1 MTNYIPEQRNLIPQ
15 QSSDINRRLL
25 ITLETFTVF
34 ILSALTF
41 WSVRPLVEEWDMFVA
56 FNSHGLG
63 FLTEF
68 LPSTAMRPL
77 HFTAF
82 ALQWIIGNGQP
93 FGVAAATAV
102 ILVARYLV
110 TRWAVSP
117 LLVGYERWVIST
129 LAASLVLW
137 PGVWLGRYGPAQLS
151 AVLFFVALGFAI
163 RLSRRWSVTMAI
175 GCAVSVLL
183 LLSMYQGLVLC
194 LLAIPLFS
202 FMWRNSD
209 HSLLPDLR
217 QKIFNAL
224 RLWITLGA
232 GFALYGA
239 YCLFISSKVGSGGY
253 EAALAGDGARLL
265 TIAGLFTH
273 IKSAFFTTFGGESLL
288 LPLCLSIVLF
298 LSRDSISDLPTLKSK
313 VSTLALVSSPVILL
327 PLFSLIYVSALHIND
342 IDRVLYPVS
351 TAFVLV
357 CLTILSYFRKNHTIK
372 SSASNISFAVII
384 LLVASSSI
392 AFGTRQYGEI
402 QKSVLTQAL
411 AASEKNKSTSIV
423 IRDTTGVLGDVYTLY
438 VGALS
443 SAMSALGK
451 SINGTICTP
460 LSVDRIHPVAQ
471 RFPVVSTPRC
481 EEIPQA
487 TIPPLV
493 LTARWDNGNIVV
505 E

>member
-1 MTNYIPEQRNLIPQ
+1 
-15 QSSDINRRLL
+15 
-25 ITLETFTVF
+25 
-34 ILSALTF
+34 
-41 WSVRPLVEEWDMFVA
+41 
-56 FNSHGLG
+56 
-63 FLTEF
+63 
-68 LPSTAMRPL
+68 
-77 HFTAF
+77 
-82 ALQWIIGNGQP
+82 
-93 FGVAAATAV
+93 
-102 ILVARYLV
+102 
-110 TRWAVSP
+110 
-117 LLVGYERWVIST
+117 
-129 LAASLVLW
+129 
-137 PGVWLGRYGPAQLS
+137 
-151 AVLFFVALGFAI
+151 
-163 RLSRRWSVTMAI
+163 
-175 GCAVSVLL
+175 
-183 LLSMYQGLVLC
+183 
-194 LLAIPLFS
+194 
-202 FMWRNSD
+202 
-209 HSLLPDLR
+209 
-217 QKIFNAL
+217 
-224 RLWITLGA
+224 
-232 GFALYGA
+232 
-239 YCLFISSKVGSGGY
+239 
-253 EAALAGDGARLL
+253 
-265 TIAGLFTH
+265 
-273 IKSAFFTTFGGESLL
+273 
-288 LPLCLSIVLF
+288 
-298 LSRDSISDLPTLKSK
+298 
-313 VSTLALVSSPVILL
+313 L

-357 CLTILSYFRKNHTIK
+357 CLTILSYFRKNQTIK

>member
-1 MTNYIPEQRNLIPQ
+1 MTNNIAEQRNLTPT
-15 QSSDINRRLL
+15 QSSDINYRSL
-25 ITLETFTVF
+25 IALEAFTVF

-77 HFTAF
+77 HFASF

-93 FGVAAATAV
+93 FGVAAGTTV

-117 LLVGYERWVIST
+117 FLGGYERWIIST
-129 LAASLVLW
+129 LAAALILW
-137 PGVWLGRYGPAQLS
+137 PGAWLGRYGPAQLS
-151 AVLFFVALGFAI
+151 AVLFFAALGFAI
-163 RLSRRWSVTMAI
+163 RLSHRWSVTMAI
-175 GCAVSVLL
+175 GCAISVLL

-209 HSLLPDLR
+209 NSLPPDLR
-217 QKIFNAL
+217 QKIINAL

-239 YCLFISSKVGSGGY
+239 YCLFISRKVGGGGY

-265 TIAGLFTH
+265 TIVGLFTH
-273 IKSAFFTTFGGESLL
+273 IKSAFTTAFGSSLL
-288 LPLCLSIVLF
+288 LPVYLSVVLF
-298 LSRDSISDLPTLKSK
+298 LSRDAISHLPTLKSK
-313 VSTLALVSSPVILL
+313 VATFALISLLVISL

-351 TAFVLV
+351 TAFVLI
-357 CLTILSYFRKNHTIK
+357 CLSALSYFRKNQTIK
-372 SSASNISFAVII
+372 LSASTASFAALI
-384 LLVASSSI
+384 LIVASTSI

-402 QKSVLTQAL
+402 QQSVLKQTL
-411 AASEKNKSTSIV
+411 AATEKNNSSSIL

-451 SINGTICTP
+451 GINGTVCTP
-460 LSVDRIHPVAQ
+460 LTIDRIHPVAQ

-481 EEIPQA
+481 EEIPQSP
-487 TIPPLV
+487 TPPLV
-493 LTARWDNGNIVV
+493 LTARWEDGSIIL